1 MTSEK
6 RVAVIGAGASGLT
19 AIKCCLDEGITPVC
33 FEKTDH
39 IGGLWHYTND
49 PQDGQACVMK
59 STVINTS
66 KEMMCYSDF
75 PIPREFPVFM
85 HNKYVL
91 RYFNLYAENF
101 NLTQHINFQTE
112 VVSIKQNKDFKDNGC
127 WDVKTRDLKTGQ
139 TQEETYDGVLVCTG
153 HHADKNV
160 PKFPGLDTF
169 KGEIVHSHDYKT
181 LTGYEDK
188 RIVVIGIGN
197 SGGDAAVELSRVA
210 KQVFLSTRKGSWI
223 VNRIDSYGQ
232 PVDMVR
238 TTQFMF
244 WLKKNIIPEAVIT
257 KIIEAKLNQRF
268 DHATYSLKPDFPPLA
283 AHPTVNDDLPNRI
296 ISGNVIIKPDV
307 KRFTESAVEFDD
319 GTTEDDIDVV
329 FLATGYIFGF
339 PFLDKSVLEVK
350 ENRVH
355 LYKWMFPPDLE
366 HDTLAVIGCIQ
377 PLGAIMPISEQQCRL
392 YARVLKGKVKLPPPD
407 VKWQDI
413 KEKVTDMAKHYVKS
427 QRHTI
432 QVNYVDFMNEL
443 AILNGNCPNLVRLFF
458 KDPRLAMNCFFGPC
472 TPYQYRLQGPGRW
485 RGARQYILTQW
496 ERTLYPLKTRPV
508 KNPPRESQALFFLFF
523 LIIVGVFTITVHLL
537 FMR

>member
-112 VVSIKQNKDFKDNGC
+112 VVSIKQNKNFKDNGC

-244 WLKKNIIPEAVIT
+244 W
-257 KIIEAKLNQRF
+257 
-268 DHATYSLKPDFPPLA
+268 
-283 AHPTVNDDLPNRI
+283 
-296 ISGNVIIKPDV
+296 
-307 KRFTESAVEFDD
+307 
-319 GTTEDDIDVV
+319 
-329 FLATGYIFGF
+329 
-339 PFLDKSVLEVK
+339 
-350 ENRVH
+350 
-355 LYKWMFPPDLE
+355 
-366 HDTLAVIGCIQ
+366 
-377 PLGAIMPISEQQCRL
+377 
-392 YARVLKGKVKLPPPD
+392 
-407 VKWQDI
+407 
-413 KEKVTDMAKHYVKS
+413 
-427 QRHTI
+427 
-432 QVNYVDFMNEL
+432 
-443 AILNGNCPNLVRLFF
+443 
-458 KDPRLAMNCFFGPC
+458 
-472 TPYQYRLQGPGRW
+472 
-485 RGARQYILTQW
+485 
-496 ERTLYPLKTRPV
+496 
-508 KNPPRESQALFFLFF
+508 
-523 LIIVGVFTITVHLL
+523 
-537 FMR
+537 